1 MSQNTQEFQQIIDH
15 LEQELK
21 GLRTG
26 RAHPAMLDNIMVEA
40 YGGAKSPLTQL
51 ASVNVSDARSL
62 LVEPWDKNIVKD
74 IEKGIIESGQGFNPV
89 NEGDKLRIVLPE
101 LTQERRLELVKV
113 LNKIAE
119 EARVK
124 LRQLRDKARA
134 NIQKQEQAKEI
145 SEDEKFRLQK
155 ELEDKVKEYGDKI
168 EEMRNKKQA
177 EIVKV

>member
-1 MSQNTQEFQQIIDH
+1 MSQNTQEFQQIIVH

-40 YGGAKSPLTQL
+40 YAGAKSLLTQL
-51 ASVNVSDARSL
+51 AAVNVSDARSL

-74 IEKGIIESGQGFNPV
+74 IEKGIIESGLGFNPV

-101 LTQERRLELVKV
+101 LTQERRQELVKI
-113 LNKIAE
+113 LNKITE

-145 SEDEKFRLQK
+145 SEDKKFRLQK

-168 EEMRNKKQA
+168 EGMRKKKQA
-177 EIVKV
+177 EIMKV